1 MDAWAA
7 FLAALLQLGLRL
19 LEKADAARAAEFRR
33 RVAADG
39 AGVLL
44 GQLNPNG
51 GTCASTVVQSPEAGI
66 TRNARSVDEQR

>member
-7 FLAALLQLGLRL
+7 FLAAFLQLGLRL

-33 RVAADG
+33 RVAVDG

-44 GQLNPNG
+44 GQLNPG
-51 GTCASTVVQSPEAGI
+51 SPESS
-66 TRNARSVDEQR
+66 SVDESSTSGTERSSWRMDGQR

>member
-19 LEKADAARAAEFRR
+19 LEKADADRAAEFRR
-33 RVAADG
+33 RVADDP

-44 GQLNPNG
+44 GQFNPG
-51 GTCASTVVQSPEAGI
+51 SSDAASSGKSATSGI
-66 TRNARSVDEQR
+66 ERNARRMDEQR

>member
-7 FLAALLQLGLRL
+7 FLADLLQLGLRL

-39 AGVLL
+39 SGVLIS
-44 GQLNPNG
+44 QLNPG
-51 GTCASTVVQSPEAGI
+51 SSESASVDKLSTVGTERDAG
-66 TRNARSVDEQR
+66 SVDE

>member
-33 RVAADG
+33 RCADDPS
-39 AGVLL
+39 GVLL
-44 GQLNPNG
+44 AQLNPG
-51 GTCASTVVQSPEAGI
+51 SAEPSDSADTATSGTERDAG
-66 TRNARSVDEQR
+66 SVDER

>member
-19 LEKADAARAAEFRR
+19 LEKADAARAADFRR
-33 RVAADG
+33 RVAADP

-44 GQLNPNG
+44 GQLNPG
-51 GTCASTVVQSPEAGI
+51 CSDAPCVDKSAKDGAERRAG
-66 TRNARSVDEQR
+66 RVDEQ

>member
-19 LEKADAARAAEFRR
+19 LEKADAARAADFRR
-33 RVAADG
+33 RVAADP

-44 GQLNPNG
+44 GQLNPG
-51 GTCASTVVQSPEAGI
+51 CSDAPCAGKSTKGDAE
-66 TRNARSVDEQR
+66 R

>member
-33 RVAADG
+33 NVAADG
-39 AGVLL
+39 AGVLIT
-44 GQLNPNG
+44 QLNPG
-51 GTCASTVVQSPEAGI
+51 RTKSASSADASTAG
-66 TRNARSVDEQR
+66 TERNAGRVDEQ

>member
-7 FLAALLQLGLRL
+7 FLASLLDLGLRL
-19 LEKADAARAAEFRR
+19 LEKADAARAADFRR

-44 GQLNPNG
+44 DQLNPG
-51 GTCASTVVQSPEAGI
+51 AEYSGVDKSATAG
-66 TRNARSVDEQR
+66 AERSAGRVDEQQ

>member
-33 RVAADG
+33 RVADDP

-44 GQLNPNG
+44 DQLNPG
-51 GTCASTVVQSPEAGI
+51 AEYAGVDKSATAGTE
-66 TRNARSVDEQR
+66 RNAGSMDEQR